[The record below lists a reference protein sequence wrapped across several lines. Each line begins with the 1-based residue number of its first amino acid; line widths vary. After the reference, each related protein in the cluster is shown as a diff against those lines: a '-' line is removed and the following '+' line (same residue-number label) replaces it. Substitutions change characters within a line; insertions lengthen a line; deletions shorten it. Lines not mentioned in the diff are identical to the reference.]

1 MKRKKLSKSQYMR
14 RKRKTPVM
22 KANKKVLYTSSVAL
36 SLFATGITAPN
47 VFALDWNPRSVSE
60 ISQEIE
66 DKGGKLTY
74 TVKYGDTLSAIAE
87 AMNIDLDILAQ
98 VNQIADVNLIFP
110 DTVLTTTVDQNHQVT
125 QIEIQAPVQE
135 EATEN
140 TVQATVDIA
149 ANEIT
154 VDDTVIPLESTDAP
168 SSSASITEVSVET
181 PVEEA
186 PVTEVPVETPVEEA
200 PITEISVKTPVE
212 KAPITEVSVE
222 APVEEAPVT
231 EVPVETPLEETPV
244 EEVPVTEVSVET
256 PVEEAPV
263 TEVPVETPLEETPVE
278 EVPVTEVSVETPVE
292 EAPVTEG
299 PAETPVE
306 EALVTEVPAETPVE
320 EAPVAEVNSV
330 EAAPVTSTPAA
341 STATTVATVSTTSSS
356 TTSSYDV
363 GLQPQVAAFRAEV
376 ANAFGITSFSG
387 YRAGDTG
394 DHGKGLA
401 IDFMVPQSS
410 ALGDQV
416 AAYAA
421 ANLASKNISYI
432 IWKQRFY
439 SPYASIYGPAYTWNL
454 MPDRGSITEN
464 HYDHVHVSFNQ

>member
-22 KANKKVLYTSSVAL
+22 KANKKVLYTSSLAL

-47 VFALDWNPRSVSE
+47 VFALDWTPRSVSE

-74 TVKYGDTLSAIAE
+74 SVKYGDTLSAIAE

-135 EATEN
+135 AAAEN

-154 VDDTVIPLESTDAP
+154 VNDTVIPLESTDAP

-181 PVEEA
+181 
-186 PVTEVPVETPVEEA
+186 
-200 PITEISVKTPVE
+200 
-212 KAPITEVSVE
+212 
-222 APVEEAPVT
+222 PVEEAPVT

-292 EAPVTEG
+292 EAPV
-299 PAETPVE
+299 
-306 EALVTEVPAETPVE
+306 
-320 EAPVAEVNSV
+320 AEVNSV
-330 EAAPVTSTPAA
+330 EAAPVTPTPAA

-356 TTSSYDV
+356 ITSSYDV
-363 GLQPQVAAFRAEV
+363 ELQPQVAAFRAEV

-416 AAYAA
+416 ATYAA

>member
-22 KANKKVLYTSSVAL
+22 KANKKVLYTSSLAL

-47 VFALDWNPRSVSE
+47 VFALDWTPRSVSE

-135 EATEN
+135 EADEN

-154 VDDTVIPLESTDAP
+154 VDDTVITLESTDAP

-181 PVEEA
+181 
-186 PVTEVPVETPVEEA
+186 
-200 PITEISVKTPVE
+200 
-212 KAPITEVSVE
+212 
-222 APVEEAPVT
+222 PVEEAPVT

-278 EVPVTEVSVETPVE
+278 EVPVTEVSVETLVE

-306 EALVTEVPAETPVE
+306 EALVTEVPAETLVE

-330 EAAPVTSTPAA
+330 EAAPVTPTPAA
-341 STATTVATVSTTSSS
+341 STTTTVATVSTTSSS

>member
-22 KANKKVLYTSSVAL
+22 KANKKVLYTSSLAL

-47 VFALDWNPRSVSE
+47 VFALDWTPRSVSE

-135 EATEN
+135 EAAEN

-154 VDDTVIPLESTDAP
+154 VNDTVIPLESTDAP

-186 PVTEVPVETPVEEA
+186 PVTEVPL
-200 PITEISVKTPVE
+200 
-212 KAPITEVSVE
+212 
-222 APVEEAPVT
+222 
-231 EVPVETPLEETPV
+231 ETPLE
-244 EEVPVTEVSVET
+244 ET

-263 TEVPVETPLEETPVE
+263 TEVPL
-278 EVPVTEVSVETPVE
+278 ETPVE
-292 EAPVTEG
+292 EAPITEG

-306 EALVTEVPAETPVE
+306 K
-320 EAPVAEVNSV
+320 APIAEVNSV
-330 EAAPVTSTPAA
+330 EAAPVTPTPAA
-341 STATTVATVSTTSSS
+341 STATTVATVSTTLSS

-376 ANAFGITSFSG
+376 ANAFGIMSFSG

-416 AAYAA
+416 AAYAV
-421 ANLASKNISYI
+421 ANVASKNISYI

-439 SPYASIYGPAYTWNL
+439 STYASIYGPAYTWNL

>member
-22 KANKKVLYTSSVAL
+22 KANKKVLYTSSLAL

-47 VFALDWNPRSVSE
+47 VFALDWTPRSVSE

-87 AMNIDLDILAQ
+87 AMNIDLDIIAQ
-98 VNQIADVNLIFP
+98 INQIADVNLIFP

-135 EATEN
+135 EAAEN

-168 SSSASITEVSVET
+168 SSSASI
-181 PVEEA
+181 
-186 PVTEVPVETPVEEA
+186 
-200 PITEISVKTPVE
+200 
-212 KAPITEVSVE
+212 
-222 APVEEAPVT
+222 
-231 EVPVETPLEETPV
+231 
-244 EEVPVTEVSVET
+244 TEVSVET

-306 EALVTEVPAETPVE
+306 EAPVTEGPAETPVE

-330 EAAPVTSTPAA
+330 EAAPVTPTPAA

-356 TTSSYDV
+356 ITSSYDV

-376 ANAFGITSFSG
+376 TNAFGITSFSG

>member
-22 KANKKVLYTSSVAL
+22 KANKKVLYTSSLAL

-47 VFALDWNPRSVSE
+47 VFALDWTPRSVSE

-98 VNQIADVNLIFP
+98 INQIADVNLIFP

-135 EATEN
+135 EAAEN

-168 SSSASITEVSVET
+168 SSSAS
-181 PVEEA
+181 
-186 PVTEVPVETPVEEA
+186 
-200 PITEISVKTPVE
+200 
-212 KAPITEVSVE
+212 
-222 APVEEAPVT
+222 
-231 EVPVETPLEETPV
+231 
-244 EEVPVTEVSVET
+244 VTEVSVET

-263 TEVPVETPLEETPVE
+263 TEVPAETPLEETLVE
-278 EVPVTEVSVETPVE
+278 EVQVTEVSVETPVE
-292 EAPVTEG
+292 EAPVTEVPAETPVEEAPVTEV

-320 EAPVAEVNSV
+320 EAPIAEVNSV
-330 EAAPVTSTPAA
+330 EAAPVTPIPAA
-341 STATTVATVSTTSSS
+341 STATTVATVSTISSS
-356 TTSSYDV
+356 TSSYDV

-416 AAYAA
+416 AAYAV
-421 ANLASKNISYI
+421 ANISSKNISYI

-439 SPYASIYGPAYTWNL
+439 APFDSIYGPAYTWNL
-454 MPDRGSITEN
+454 MPDRGSVTEN

>member
-22 KANKKVLYTSSVAL
+22 KANKKVLYTSSLAL

-47 VFALDWNPRSVSE
+47 VFALDWTPRSVSE

-135 EATEN
+135 EAAEN

-154 VDDTVIPLESTDAP
+154 VDDTVITLESTDAP

-181 PVEEA
+181 
-186 PVTEVPVETPVEEA
+186 
-200 PITEISVKTPVE
+200 
-212 KAPITEVSVE
+212 
-222 APVEEAPVT
+222 PVEEAPVT

-278 EVPVTEVSVETPVE
+278 EVPVTEVSVETLVE

-306 EALVTEVPAETPVE
+306 EALVTEVPAETLVE

-330 EAAPVTSTPAA
+330 EAAPVTPTPAA
-341 STATTVATVSTTSSS
+341 STTTTVATVSTTSSS

-416 AAYAA
+416 AAYAVV
-421 ANLASKNISYI
+421 NVASKNISYI

>member
-47 VFALDWNPRSVSE
+47 VFALDWTPRSVSE

-87 AMNIDLDILAQ
+87 AMNIDLDIIAQ

-135 EATEN
+135 EAAEN

-154 VDDTVIPLESTDAP
+154 VNDTVIPLESTDAP

-186 PVTEVPVETPVEEA
+186 PVTEVPVETPVEE
-200 PITEISVKTPVE
+200 
-212 KAPITEVSVE
+212 
-222 APVEEAPVT
+222 
-231 EVPVETPLEETPV
+231 
-244 EEVPVTEVSVET
+244 VPVTEVSVET
-256 PVEEAPV
+256 PVEEAP
-263 TEVPVETPLEETPVE
+263 
-278 EVPVTEVSVETPVE
+278 
-292 EAPVTEG
+292 
-299 PAETPVE
+299 
-306 EALVTEVPAETPVE
+306 VTEVPAETPVE

-330 EAAPVTSTPAA
+330 EEAPVTEGPAETPVEEAPVTEVPAETPVEEAPVAEGPAETPVEEALVTEGPAETPVEESPVAEVNSVEAAPVTPTPAV

-416 AAYAA
+416 ATYAA

>member
-22 KANKKVLYTSSVAL
+22 KANKKVLYTSSLAL

-47 VFALDWNPRSVSE
+47 VFALDWTPRSVSE

-87 AMNIDLDILAQ
+87 AMNIDLDIIAQ

-135 EATEN
+135 EAAEN

-154 VDDTVIPLESTDAP
+154 VDDTVITLESTDAP

-181 PVEEA
+181 
-186 PVTEVPVETPVEEA
+186 
-200 PITEISVKTPVE
+200 
-212 KAPITEVSVE
+212 
-222 APVEEAPVT
+222 PVEEAPVT

-278 EVPVTEVSVETPVE
+278 EVPVTEVSVETLVE

-306 EALVTEVPAETPVE
+306 EALVTEVPAETLVE

-330 EAAPVTSTPAA
+330 EAAPVTPTPAA

>member
-22 KANKKVLYTSSVAL
+22 KANKKVLYTSSLAL

-47 VFALDWNPRSVSE
+47 VFALDWTPRSVSE

-87 AMNIDLDILAQ
+87 AMNIDLDIIAQ

-135 EATEN
+135 EAAEN

-181 PVEEA
+181 
-186 PVTEVPVETPVEEA
+186 
-200 PITEISVKTPVE
+200 
-212 KAPITEVSVE
+212 
-222 APVEEAPVT
+222 PVEEAPVT

-278 EVPVTEVSVETPVE
+278 EVPVTEVSVETLVE

-330 EAAPVTSTPAA
+330 EAAPVTPTPAA

-416 AAYAA
+416 ATYAA

>member
-22 KANKKVLYTSSVAL
+22 KANKKVLYTSSLAL

-47 VFALDWNPRSVSE
+47 VFALDWTPRSVSE

-135 EATEN
+135 EAAEN

-186 PVTEVPVETPVEEA
+186 PVTEVSVKTPVEEA
-200 PITEISVKTPVE
+200 PITEVSVKTPVE
-212 KAPITEVSVE
+212 EAPITEVSVE
-222 APVEEAPVT
+222 TPVEEAPVT
-231 EVPVETPLEETPV
+231 EVPVENPYEETPV

-263 TEVPVETPLEETPVE
+263 TEVPVETPYEETPVE
-278 EVPVTEVSVETPVE
+278 EVPVTEVSVKTPVE
-292 EAPVTEG
+292 ES
-299 PAETPVE
+299 
-306 EALVTEVPAETPVE
+306 
-320 EAPVAEVNSV
+320 PVAEVNSV
-330 EAAPVTSTPAA
+330 EAAPVTPTPAV

-416 AAYAA
+416 ATYAA

>member
-22 KANKKVLYTSSVAL
+22 KANKKVLYTSSLAL

-47 VFALDWNPRSVSE
+47 VFALDWTPRSVSE

-135 EATEN
+135 EAAEN

-154 VDDTVIPLESTDAP
+154 IDDTVIPLESTDAP

-186 PVTEVPVETPVEEA
+186 PVTEVPVETP
-200 PITEISVKTPVE
+200 
-212 KAPITEVSVE
+212 
-222 APVEEAPVT
+222 
-231 EVPVETPLEETPV
+231 LEETPV

-256 PVEEAPV
+256 
-263 TEVPVETPLEETPVE
+263 L
-278 EVPVTEVSVETPVE
+278 VE

-330 EAAPVTSTPAA
+330 EAAPVTPTPAA

-416 AAYAA
+416 ATYAA

>member
-22 KANKKVLYTSSVAL
+22 KANKKVLYTSSLAL

-47 VFALDWNPRSVSE
+47 VFALDWTPRSVSE

-135 EATEN
+135 EAAEN

-181 PVEEA
+181 
-186 PVTEVPVETPVEEA
+186 
-200 PITEISVKTPVE
+200 
-212 KAPITEVSVE
+212 
-222 APVEEAPVT
+222 PVEEAPVT

-292 EAPVTEG
+292 EAPVTE
-299 PAETPVE
+299 
-306 EALVTEVPAETPVE
+306 VPAETPVE

-330 EAAPVTSTPAA
+330 EAAPVTPTPAA

-416 AAYAA
+416 AAYAV
-421 ANLASKNISYI
+421 ANVASKNISYI